1 MIFND
6 IFHILVE
13 ILVNITTSNKVITY
27 GLVGYSPS
35 INEVFVFAWL
45 IIHFLVMNFSFSNTD
60 I

>member
-35 INEVFVFAWL
+35 INEVFVFAGL